1 MEIIKSYNTYRKV
14 HKDYVSSMECV
25 VDGRYYYVYRITD
38 KINKKHYYGSRVS
51 VEHPKMDLGLI
62 YMSSSNDIEF
72 MKDQEEY
79 PQRFKYKIVRI
90 FENNIDKILY
100 ESFLHQ
106 YFNVKNH
113 KKFINRSNQLPSGFD
128 TTGYISCKH
137 KETHQTSI
145 VSKQEFNKNDNLVG
159 LASGMVNCFDKNAG
173 VIKQVTKYEFD
184 ASEELVGVCKGKL
197 SCYDNTIGK
206 YIQMDVDE
214 FSSEENKGRYTA
226 VNAGMVSCKSIITG
240 ELFQVCKEQFYS
252 DESLVGV
259 TKGCKLDF
267 SEEHKLKIKEG
278 LTGKP
283 KSEEHRKNIS
293 LSNKGKNSGKISCKN
308 IITKEIVSVYRE
320 EFDSNPNLVGVTKNI
335 DKYSIKTPDDGF
347 VDVIGMYNFRVYCK
361 KLNISYKLMLISRE
375 LGMLIEDSS
384 QSYKRSSEQ
393 VKNSFGYQLLS
404 IEEV

>member
-1 MEIIKSYNTYRKV
+1 MEIIKSYNNYRKV

-51 VEHPKMDLGLI
+51 VEHPKMDLGLV

-72 MKDQEEY
+72 KKDQEEY

-113 KKFINRSNQLPSGFD
+113 KKFINRSNQRPSGFD
-128 TTGYISCKH
+128 TTGFISCKH
-137 KETHQTSI
+137 KETHQTVL

-159 LASGMVNCFDKNAG
+159 LASGMVNCFDKNTG

-184 ASEELVGVCKGKL
+184 ESEELVGVSKGKIT
-197 SCYDNTIGK
+197 CYDNTMGK
-206 YIQMDVDE
+206 YTQLDVDE
-214 FSSEENKGRYTA
+214 FASEENEGRYTT
-226 VNAGMVSCKSIITG
+226 VNTGMVSCKSIITG
-240 ELFQVCKEQFYS
+240 EQLQVSKEQFYS
-252 DESLVGV
+252 DESLVGI
-259 TKGCKLDF
+259 TKGHKLDF

-283 KSEEHRKNIS
+283 KSEEHRKNLS
-293 LSNKGKNSGKISCKN
+293 LSNRGKVLCKD
-308 IITKEIVSVYRE
+308 IITKEIIHVSKE
-320 EFDSNPNLVGVTKNI
+320 EYDSNPNLVGVTKNI
-335 DKYSIKTPDDGF
+335 DKYSIKTPDDRF
-347 VDVIGMYNFRVYCK
+347 VNIIGSRDFRVYCR
-361 KLNISYKLMLISRE
+361 KLNINYKLMLISLE
-375 LGMLIEDSS
+375 LGIPIEDSS
-384 QSYKRSSEQ
+384 RFYKRSSEQ

>member
-1 MEIIKSYNTYRKV
+1 MEIIKSYNNYRKV

-25 VDGRYYYVYRITD
+25 GDGRYYYVYRITD

-51 VEHPKMDLGLI
+51 VKHPKMDLGVV

-72 MKDQEEY
+72 MKDQEEC

-106 YFNVKNH
+106 YFDVKNH

-137 KETHQTSI
+137 KETHQTI
-145 VSKQEFNKNDNLVG
+145 LVSKQEFNKNDNLVG
-159 LASGMVNCFDKNAG
+159 LASGMVNCFDKNTG

-184 ASEELVGVCKGKL
+184 ASEELVGVCKGKFA
-197 SCYDNTIGK
+197 CYDNTIGK

-214 FSSEENKGRYTA
+214 FAFEENNGRYTK
-226 VNAGMVSCKSIITG
+226 VNTGMVSCKSIITG
-240 ELFQVCKEQFYS
+240 EQLQVCKEQFYS

-259 TKGCKLDF
+259 TKGHKLNF

-278 LTGKP
+278 LIGKP

-293 LSNKGKNSGKISCKN
+293 LSNKGKIACKN
-308 IITKEIVSVYRE
+308 IITKEFVFVYRE
-320 EFDSNPNLVGVTKNI
+320 EFDSNPNLVGLTKNM
-335 DKYSIKTPDDGF
+335 DKYSIKTPDERI
-347 VDVIGMYNFRVYCK
+347 VDVIEKCNFRVYCR
-361 KLNISYKLMLISRE
+361 KLNISYKLMLISLE
-375 LGMLIEDSS
+375 LSIPIEDSS
-384 QSYKRSSEQ
+384 LFYKRISET
-393 VKNSFGYQLLS
+393 VKNSFGYRLLS
-404 IEEV
+404 IEEF